1 VLRVFTDQAIDQ
13 LRELIQAS
21 HHPLSADL
29 VVWDCL
35 ACSLHQQQEGLRP
48 GRSSTCTKPA

>member
-35 ACSLHQQQEGLRP
+35 AC
-48 GRSSTCTKPA
+48 